1 MTAGPGVGGATE
13 RSAEAC
19 SAGRVARLFGE
30 AGRLGDDTPVW
41 LQPLVAGDRDLLL
54 AGFGALSSRSRHS
67 RFLQA
72 VSDGQFERTLPVL
85 LDTVDQRP
93 PVALLYT
100 ERPPIGLGR
109 LRRFASDSGVADVAV
124 TVADEWHGRGDGS
137 RLAREVLARAGNVR
151 EIQTIVCEDNP
162 ASLRI
167 ARPARR
173 AAISSVLLAT
183 LIYVCDRCGQNAEH
197 HVVKRTR
204 TFTLF
209 FVPLFSVSTKYL
221 DTCAACGRVVDVP
234 EQQALEAA

>member
-41 LQPLVAGDRDLLL
+41 LRPLVAGDRDLLL

-67 RFLQA
+67 RFPQA

-124 TVADEWHGRGDGS
+124 TVADEWHGRGAGAGS
-137 RLAREVLARAGNVR
+137 REKCSLAPGMSARSRLSSARTTRPRSALLARLGEL
-151 EIQTIVCEDNP
+151 QSP
-162 ASLRI
+162 A
-167 ARPARR
+167 
-173 AAISSVLLAT
+173 
-183 LIYVCDRCGQNAEH
+183 
-197 HVVKRTR
+197 
-204 TFTLF
+204 
-209 FVPLFSVSTKYL
+209 FSWRL
-221 DTCAACGRVVDVP
+221 
-234 EQQALEAA
+234 